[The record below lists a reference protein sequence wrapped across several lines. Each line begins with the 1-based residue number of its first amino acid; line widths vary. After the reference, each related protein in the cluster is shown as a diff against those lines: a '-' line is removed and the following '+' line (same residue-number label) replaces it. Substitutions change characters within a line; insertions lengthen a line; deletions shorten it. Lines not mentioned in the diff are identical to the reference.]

1 MSAKEKI
8 TRHTISDSGKSYFF
22 FLGIVSSE
30 PDYRLSVML
39 NRHLAIDLRHSQNDI
54 FEGKDKNE
62 GTWSRFITTPLKI
75 SLVSNKSRGKILVRK
90 LKNIDYLLV
99 LHDIADR
106 NNAESLASSVRKC
119 PEVTA
124 VFLFDS
130 LEITDRNIPL
140 LVQ

>member
-1 MSAKEKI
+1 MSTKAKI
-8 TRHTISDSGKSYFF
+8 TRHSITDAGKPFF
-22 FLGIVSSE
+22 LFLGIVSSE

-39 NRHLAIDLRHSQNDI
+39 NRHLAIDLRKSQTDI
-54 FEGKDKNE
+54 HQGKGKDE
-62 GTWSRFITTPLKI
+62 AAWSLFITTPLKL
-75 SLVSNKSRGKILVRK
+75 SLVSNKSTGKILVRK

-99 LHDIADR
+99 LHDISDR
-106 NNAESLASSVRKC
+106 KDAGALASSVRQC

-130 LEITDRNIPL
+130 LEIDDRNLSL